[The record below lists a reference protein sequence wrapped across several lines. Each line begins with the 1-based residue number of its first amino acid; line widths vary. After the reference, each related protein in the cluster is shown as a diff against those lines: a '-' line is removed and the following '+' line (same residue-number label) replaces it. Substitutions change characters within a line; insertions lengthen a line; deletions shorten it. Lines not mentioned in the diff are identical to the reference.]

1 MQLLRRNVAVLRS
14 LLAAAIYLSLSS
26 EVLAR
31 QWVEE
36 DFWPRE
42 VKTYTFTPPSPSSPE
57 SEDTLIGE
65 VLVYQ
70 PEKGD
75 TFFDLARFFDLG
87 YNELVDANPGVDEW
101 IPGHFDKPVIV
112 PQQFILPY
120 GTYNGIVINVPEMRL
135 YYYRGD
141 GKNTPRSVITF
152 PVGLGRE
159 EWKTPIGKF
168 KVTEKTVNP
177 TWVIPESIRKERIAE
192 KGYSE
197 KVIPGGSPN
206 NPLGKYRMRLS
217 LDLYGIHGT
226 NIPWGVGMLVSHGC
240 VRLYPEDIEKLFP
253 MVPVGTPGVFVYQP
267 VKIGMSGG
275 RVFVE
280 VHKDL
285 YGMKPGMYRET
296 VRMLEQR
303 GLLDRVDEEK
313 LREAVLAQSGM
324 PVDVTL
330 GDEPSSERPRE
341 VELPSL
347 PERPQSAER
356 APLPPRDAIDR
367 RPPPDTREVAPA
379 VDDLA
384 DERLQPASG
393 RVPPPPA
400 RPVPSARRP
409 TQAAEP
415 VLLPTEIIVPRSRTP
430 EVAED

>member
-226 NIPWGVGMLVSHGC
+226 NIPWGVGMQVSHGC
-240 VRLYPEDIEKLFP
+240 LRLYPEDIERWFP
-253 MVPVGTPGVFVYQP
+253 EVPVGTRVQFVYQP
-267 VKIGMSGG
+267 VKAGERDG
-275 RVFVE
+275 VTYVE
-280 VHKDL
+280 VHEDI
-285 YGMKPGMYRET
+285 YRYE
-296 VRMLEQR
+296 RSLPASAKQ
-303 GLLDRVDEEK
+303 
-313 LREAVLAQSGM
+313 ALAQRKLGGVDKQLVEAAISEPTGI
-324 PVDVTL
+324 PVPV
-330 GDEPSSERPRE
+330 S
-341 VELPSL
+341 
-347 PERPQSAER
+347 R
-356 APLPPRDAIDR
+356 ATQQAR
-367 RPPPDTREVAPA
+367 
-379 VDDLA
+379 
-384 DERLQPASG
+384 ASG
-393 RVPPPPA
+393 
-400 RPVPSARRP
+400 SLD
-409 TQAAEP
+409 AAE
-415 VLLPTEIIVPRSRTP
+415 
-430 EVAED
+430 